1 MRISFKALEYESP
14 EPYGPLAGVKVVDL
28 TSVGMGPYATQ
39 ILGDMGADVI
49 KIESPE
55 GDVFRHAEPF
65 HSEGMGA
72 IFMNLN
78 RNKDSLTLDLK
89 NTDDLVHL
97 NALIAQADV
106 FVSNVRPRALIK
118 LGLDYETLAKSNE
131 RLIYCAAVGFGQD
144 GPYAERPAFDDII
157 QAMSGMADLQGR
169 NTGAPSYVSTIM
181 ADKVAGLTLA
191 YAIPMALYEREKS
204 GRGQAVEV
212 PMFETLVSFCMIEHM
227 GGEVFD
233 PPLGSMGY
241 GRVLSPHRKP
251 YRSKDGFVSVVP
263 YTDAQWQRFF
273 TLSGHPELAADTR
286 FVNAR
291 TRSTNFDALYRFLSE
306 IVQLR
311 TTDEWIELLGPADIP
326 VAAVISPEELLE
338 DEHLK
343 QTGFFVK
350 REHPTE
356 GMVRLMNIP
365 TRFSRT
371 PGRIA
376 KLPQRQDAHWHA
388 ADHPLVQSEP
398 D

>member
-1 MRISFKALEYESP
+1 MRISFKVPEYGSSES
-14 EPYGPLAGVKVVDL
+14 YGPLAGVKVVDL

-49 KIESPE
+49 KIEAPE

-65 HSEGMGA
+65 RSEGMGA

-78 RNKDSLTLDLK
+78 RNKRSLTLDLK
-89 NTDDLVHL
+89 NTDDLAHL

-106 FVSNVRPRALIK
+106 FVSNVRPRALRRV
-118 LGLDYETLAKSNE
+118 GLDYGTLAKSNE

-157 QAMSGMADLQGR
+157 QAMSGIADLQGR
-169 NTGAPSYVSTIM
+169 NTGEPSYVSTIM

-191 YAIPMALYEREKS
+191 YSIPMALYEREKS
-204 GRGQAVEV
+204 GRGQAIEV

-227 GGEVFD
+227 GGKVFD
-233 PPLGSMGY
+233 PPLGPVGY

-251 YRSKDGFVSVVP
+251 YRTRDGFASVVP

-273 TLSGHPELAADTR
+273 ALSGHPELAADAR
-286 FVNAR
+286 FMSAR
-291 TRSTNFDALYRFLSE
+291 ARSTNFDALYGFLSE
-306 IVQLR
+306 IVLLR
-311 TTDEWIELLGPADIP
+311 TTDEWIKLLQPADIP

-356 GMVRLMNIP
+356 GTVRLMNIP
-365 TRFSRT
+365 TKFSRT

-376 KLPQRQDAHWHA
+376 KLPPRQDPHCNA
-388 ADHPLVQSEP
+388 AD
-398 D
+398 